1 MAAEPHH
8 GDRRSGDVPAR
19 RTLRRTAGRVRAVL
33 ATLVLVALQAP
44 SFSPVFA
51 SDPGPSTDP
60 RIAALLRAAPCVAQV
75 SQSASTPAAAATS
88 SASPAATATDTES
101 ASPEPLGSGAV
112 SSPAPSASPTLIPI
126 PPVPPNPGILIP
138 PTPPATGT
146 PPPSPP
152 PLPSPSIR
160 PSAGPVF
167 ITRPNVA
174 SSPGPA
180 GVSPTPAP
188 TLGPYQIVTVADQ
201 IHGSSDT
208 HEPSDLTGNVHVF
221 YEEGQVVGDRA
232 HYDGDHTILLNGHT
246 YLVNRNED
254 SILYADSISFDTIT
268 RRATLEN
275 GHGESLEGV
284 QQGKLHYSAA
294 QLTARTDG
302 VTHGNHASFTTCE
315 NPHNGYHIESRT
327 LDVFPGDR
335 LVARKA
341 VVFLGPLAI
350 FYLPLLVI
358 PLRTLPDLRRTSSF
372 LPVIGYD
379 DAEGFY
385 VKARIGFAPSDFYYG
400 YYRVEYFTKRGLGLG
415 YVAFI
420 GSKNNRR
427 QISIDSYTINDRSQ
441 GARQSNV
448 NVQET
453 ENFSSRLRGQ
463 FGATYQGDF
472 GPNINLPASL
482 DITGSIARQGNA
494 STENLTFSRFLQG
507 QLSDNLNLG
516 FVDTLSL
523 SKVLQEQFN
532 VTYSKFNSQLSSSD
546 TLHLTS
552 TTHLTT
558 HLADYNLNYDK
569 TDYSANPFGYDKV
582 PELQILPH
590 LNSKFPFLPQV
601 QLTLGDYTEPQNH
614 FNTGR
619 AQLDLNEPLYLKVL
633 GNSDFSA
640 NWHITQDYYA
650 TGDAKAFDQ
659 QNASLS
665 TPIGQHIVNSITY
678 NEQHP
683 IGPPD
688 VPFQL
693 FDRLSPG
700 SHGAQDV
707 LRLFNRDVYSLS
719 LSTGTNFNMQAQPVS
734 YQLTL
739 KPSLRSYLVLGGFW
753 TPGPGNGFGTTNV
766 QLITPFGRDTS
777 LQFTTNV
784 DWKNK
789 GRLEDKNIYLSKVIG
804 NCYDLQFTYN
814 EDLKQFNFNVVI
826 LAFPNQGAGFGFGGQ
841 TSPIIPQNFAF

>member
-1 MAAEPHH
+1 M
-8 GDRRSGDVPAR
+8 
-19 RTLRRTAGRVRAVL
+19 
-33 ATLVLVALQAP
+33 
-44 SFSPVFA
+44 
-51 SDPGPSTDP
+51 
-60 RIAALLRAAPCVAQV
+60 
-75 SQSASTPAAAATS
+75 
-88 SASPAATATDTES
+88 
-101 ASPEPLGSGAV
+101 
-112 SSPAPSASPTLIPI
+112 
-126 PPVPPNPGILIP
+126 
-138 PTPPATGT
+138 
-146 PPPSPP
+146 
-152 PLPSPSIR
+152 
-160 PSAGPVF
+160 
-167 ITRPNVA
+167 
-174 SSPGPA
+174 
-180 GVSPTPAP
+180 
-188 TLGPYQIVTVADQ
+188 TVADQ
-201 IHGSSDT
+201 IQGSSDT
-208 HEPSDLTGNVHVF
+208 HQPSDLFGNVHVF
-221 YEEGQVVGDRA
+221 YEEGQIVGDRA
-232 HYDGDHTILLNGHT
+232 HYDGDHTIVLKGHT

-268 RRATLEN
+268 RRATLDN
-275 GHGESLEGV
+275 GRGESLEGV
-284 QQGKLHYSAA
+284 QQGKLHYTAD

-302 VTHGNHASFTTCE
+302 VTHGDHASFTTCE
-315 NPHNGYHIESRT
+315 NPHGGYHIESRT

-335 LVARKA
+335 LIARKA

-358 PLRTLPDLRRTSSF
+358 PLRSVPDLRRTSSF

-379 DAEGFY
+379 QVEGFY

-420 GSKNNRR
+420 GTKNNRR
-427 QISIDSYTINDRSQ
+427 QITIDSYTINDRSV

-448 NVQET
+448 NIQET

-463 FGATYQGDF
+463 FGVTYQGDF

-482 DITGSIARQGNA
+482 DITGSIAHQGNA
-494 STENLTFSRFLQG
+494 SSENLTFSRFLQG

-516 FVDTLSL
+516 FVDTIALSR
-523 SKVLQEQFN
+523 VLQEQFN
-532 VTYSKFNSQLSSSD
+532 ITYSKFNSQLSSSD

-558 HLADYNLNYDK
+558 KLADYNLNYDK
-569 TDYSANPFGYDKV
+569 TDYSSNPFGYDKI

-590 LNSKFPFLPQV
+590 FNYGKFPFPPQI
-601 QLTLGDYTEPQNH
+601 QMTLGQYAEPQNN

-619 AQLDLNEPLYLKVL
+619 VQLDLNEPLYLKVL

-665 TPIGQHIVNSITY
+665 TPIGQHIVNSVTY

-683 IGPPD
+683 IGPSD

-707 LRLFNRDVYSLS
+707 LRIFNRDIYSLS
-719 LSTGTNFNMQAQPVS
+719 LSTGTNFDEQAQPVS

-753 TPGPGNGFGTTNV
+753 SPGPGNGFGTTNV
-766 QLITPFGRDTS
+766 QVITPFGRDTS

-826 LAFPNQGAGFGFGGQ
+826 LAFPGQGAGFGFGGQ
-841 TSPIIPQNFAF
+841 TSPIVPQNFAF